1 MERNKEEEIEEIE
14 SRRKKVAR
22 LYNEGKSNKEIEEEL
37 GLSDSTVYRDIK
49 VLIEEGVIEARTEKR
64 DETRR
69 KVARLY
75 IEGKSYKEIA
85 EELGMSMGTVKYD
98 LMFLKKSGMLG
109 DSSRRKNKSEIN
121 ARREKVARLYKEGK
135 KPKRISEELGVPIQ
149 IVEYDLKYLK
159 KKGVLEMT
167 SKKVAQEIA
176 RRRKEVARL
185 YNEGKNAKEI
195 SEELGMSYYTICR
208 DIKELIK
215 KGMLEKRDRKIHDID
230 GKIAERRDE
239 VARLYREGKTKKG
252 IAEELGVS
260 AFTIYQDIK
269 ALEEQG
275 IIEARTKKSDRRREV
290 ARLYNEG
297 KSYKEI
303 AEELGLS
310 IGAITYDVTCLKE
323 NGMLKYSMKSK
334 KESEINARKEKVA
347 RLYNEGK
354 STKEIAEELKVDV
367 STVRSYIRDLKK
379 AGIIVDDE
387 QQNGEDNG
395 SKMTKKMVNTLVG
408 ERNEKIKK
416 LYEEGLTM
424 AEVAKR
430 VNLTPSQAKEIYLSL
445 GLSIYTEEELERM
458 RRQEEE
464 RVRRK
469 EKRKRKK
476 QEEEQAKKVA
486 EESRQAK
493 NDEQEGPVLS
503 SLVDIARKVKGYIK
517 NGELEEAE
525 KLSESYMGADFLSE
539 EDKDK
544 LNKLVD
550 LIKSV
555 RSKNKEG
562 HIDEAR

>member
-98 LMFLKKSGMLG
+98 LMFLKKSGILG

-195 SEELGMSYYTICR
+195 SEELGMSYYTISR

-230 GKIAERRDE
+230 GKIAERRDK

-430 VNLTPSQAKEIYLSL
+430 VNLTLSQAKEIYLSL

-525 KLSESYMGADFLSE
+525 KLSESYMGADFLRE

>member
-98 LMFLKKSGMLG
+98 LMFLKKSGILG

-195 SEELGMSYYTICR
+195 SEELGMSYYTISR

-230 GKIAERRDE
+230 GKIAERRDK

-430 VNLTPSQAKEIYLSL
+430 VNLTLSQAKEIYLSL